1 MSCMQRKGAWT
12 DATPYLA
19 PLILERCRVS
29 LPRPRVDLWCFYVI
43 PSTSAASLGLLDF
56 SAMGGSGGELY
67 RKNA

>member
-1 MSCMQRKGAWT
+1 MSCMQKKGAWT

-29 LPRPRVDLWCFYVI
+29 LPRPHVDFRYFYVI

-56 SAMGGSGGELY
+56 SVMGGNGGELF
-67 RKNA
+67 

>member
-1 MSCMQRKGAWT
+1 MLCMQRKGAWT

-29 LPRPRVDLWCFYVI
+29 LPRPRVDLRYFYII
-43 PSTSAASLGLLDF
+43 PSTSVASLGLLDF

-67 RKNA
+67 